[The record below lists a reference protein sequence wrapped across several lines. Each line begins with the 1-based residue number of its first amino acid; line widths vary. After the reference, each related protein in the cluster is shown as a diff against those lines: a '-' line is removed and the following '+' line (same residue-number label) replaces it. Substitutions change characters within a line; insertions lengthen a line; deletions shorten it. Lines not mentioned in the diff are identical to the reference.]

1 MMFIHKVLLLAL
13 AALSTARI
21 QNPKGSRR
29 RMQALRGKKQDTTFK
44 VPKKCEDMDSS
55 TLFYGEALLD
65 DKLDKCREY
74 WLEVTPSA
82 SPSLSLAPV
91 EAPAPTQS
99 PVEPTSSPSLTPL
112 VEPSASPSVSPSTK
126 PTESPTASPTAIPT
140 IKASTSPSSE
150 PSSTHS
156 QCKYGLDFTKICFIY
171 SIVRLSNLDFID
183 IKPQAVFHLVR
194 LQITLLHL
202 HQFHPNQHLLNE

>member
-1 MMFIHKVLLLAL
+1 MTFIHKVLLLAL

-21 QNPKGSRR
+21 QNPKGSRSR
-29 RMQALRGKKQDTTFK
+29 RIQALRGKKQDTTFR
-44 VPKKCEDMDSS
+44 VPKKGTKECEDMDSS
-55 TLFYGEALLD
+55 SLFYDEALLD
-65 DKLDKCREY
+65 TKLDKCREY
-74 WLEVTPSA
+74 WLEITPSV

-91 EAPAPTQS
+91 EATAPTQS
-99 PVEPTSSPSLTPL
+99 PVEPTTSPT
-112 VEPSASPSVSPSTK
+112 VSPSAK

-150 PSSTHS
+150 PSSSHS

-171 SIVRLSNLDFID
+171 SIVKLSNLDFID
-183 IKPQAVFHLVR
+183 IKPRALLHLVC
-194 LQITLLHL
+194 LQNTLLHL